1 MAQRTTSMTEPTT
14 GTMRRFFQ
22 TLILLLLLVV
32 QLVAS
37 FSVDGR
43 TRPILRTLT
52 LVDETTETRL
62 GQCQELAPFPE
73 EADKPDEDDL
83 EVLYP
88 TARRFFQFGKAAAP
102 CQVRTTSFGC
112 GKLGHQVWSSSLAL
126 CLLLSSHPQKDKIEN
141 QRVLEL
147 GAGCGLPSVVCR
159 DVLGATSVVATDFWM
174 EAEDALF
181 DKDRLVPEVWHGINL
196 QFNVDQ
202 KQPRAKAQRLDWH
215 DLDSVRQCQA
225 DIVVGSDLIYYPMD
239 LEPLWNTMEILLHEC
254 GAKEILLVSP
264 LQPDTREAF
273 PAFRQLLE
281 AKSKEGFRVEMEEL
295 SLYKDEQM
303 REESKDRFLKM
314 SIRKE

>member
-1 MAQRTTSMTEPTT
+1 MTELQ
-14 GTMRRFFQ
+14 GTMRSFLQ
-22 TLILLLLLVV
+22 SLCLLLLLVE
-32 QLVAS
+32 LVAS
-37 FSVDGR
+37 FSVEGR

-52 LVDETTETRL
+52 LVDETETRL

-73 EADKPDEDDL
+73 EEDKPDEDDL

-88 TARRFFQFGKAAAP
+88 TARKFFQFGDDDAP
-102 CQVRTTSFGC
+102 ATEPLQVRTTSFGC

-126 CLLLSSHPQKDKIEN
+126 CLLLTHHQKDKIEN

-159 DVLGATSVVATDFWM
+159 DVLGAKSVVATDFWM
-174 EAEDALF
+174 EPEDAF

-202 KQPRAKAQRLDWH
+202 KPRAKAQRLDWH
-215 DLDSVRQCQA
+215 DLDSVRKCQA

-239 LEPLWNTMEILLHEC
+239 LEPLWNTMDILLEEC

-273 PAFRQLLE
+273 PAFRELLE

-303 REESKDRFLKM
+303 REENKDRFLKM